1 MKSRRDVHL
10 GVWCV
15 CLGVAVA
22 TCGRSPTS
30 PGSTEVHTEQH
41 TGYALEYI
49 GADRAVAESLVP
61 MIDRGRQTA
70 EQFFGTTYSATFVVK
85 ILHDRDAL
93 NLRWRVAFQQPS
105 LQTRCWE
112 IAGGWA
118 TEFDILSPAM
128 WNSQACGHDGTNA
141 NHVANVVA
149 HELVHVLHGQRN
161 PSFFSIA
168 ASTPWIL
175 EGLAAYASGQWA
187 VEYASSARSALSGG
201 FAPTT
206 FAEIWTSSA
215 NYALAG
221 SVFAYIHQHFG
232 TDAVRR
238 LLTVG
243 SEEAL
248 LTSLSTDATTFLQDW
263 RAWVLAQQ

>member
-1 MKSRRDVHL
+1 MRPDVNL
-10 GVWCV
+10 RVWCV
-15 CLGVAVA
+15 CLGVAVSS
-22 TCGRSPTS
+22 CGRSPTTAT
-30 PGSTEVHTEQH
+30 STEAQVEVEQH
-41 TGYALEYI
+41 TGYSLEYVA
-49 GADRAVAESLVP
+49 ADRPVAESLVP
-61 MIDRGRQTA
+61 MIDRGRETA
-70 EQFFGTTYSATFVVK
+70 EQFFGATYPATFVVR
-85 ILHDRDAL
+85 ILPDRDAL
-93 NLRWRVAFQQPS
+93 NARWRV
-105 LQTRCWE
+105 QTRCWE
-112 IAGGWA
+112 VAGGWA
-118 TEFDILSPAM
+118 TEFDILSPTV
-128 WNSQACGHDGTNA
+128 WSSQACGHDGTNA
-141 NHVANVVA
+141 NHVANIVA

-161 PSFFSIA
+161 ASFFSIA

-187 VEYASSARSALSGG
+187 ADYASSARSAVRGG

-221 SVFAYIHQHFG
+221 SVFAYVHQRFG

-248 LTSLSTDATTFLQDW
+248 LTSLSTDAATLLRDW
-263 RAWVLAQQ
+263 RSWMLAPQ